1 VCALIVNVTFEPA
14 SVAVIVTPVTKLF
27 EIADTLVTVCAAFNA
42 VAAALFATIAAALA
56 AVVALNAAAI
66 FPTVF
71 CQNRI
76 NSGDGLPCAS
86 AIGIFWLSVGS
97 RRNVVAVPEPVS
109 VAPDRLNESDETPP
123 TNPAPR
129 KAPDVPN
136 VSALVPDMLPAAAHD
151 AANVIGDVPASS
163 PEPPTAADCEN
174 DSADVPETAVAP
186 ETVHNAVNDS
196 GDVPATDPEPDT
208 VAV

>member
-1 VCALIVNVTFEPA
+1 
-14 SVAVIVTPVTKLF
+14 
-27 EIADTLVTVCAAFNA
+27 
-42 VAAALFATIAAALA
+42 LFATIAAALA

-86 AIGIFWLSVGS
+86 AIGIFWFSVGS

>member
-1 VCALIVNVTFEPA
+1 
-14 SVAVIVTPVTKLF
+14 
-27 EIADTLVTVCAAFNA
+27 LVTVCAAFNA
-42 VAAALFATIAAALA
+42 VAAALFATTAAALA

-71 CQNRI
+71 CQNLM

-86 AIGIFWLSVGS
+86 AIGIFWFNVGS

-109 VAPDRLNESDETPP
+109 FDPDRLNVIDEAPP
-123 TNPAPR
+123 TNPVPVT
-129 KAPDVPN
+129 APDVPN

-163 PEPPTAADCEN
+163 PKPPTAADCEN
-174 DSADVPETAVAP
+174 DNAEVPETAVAA
-186 ETVHNAVNDS
+186 ETVHNAVNDI
-196 GDVPATDPEPDT
+196 GVAPATDPEPDT